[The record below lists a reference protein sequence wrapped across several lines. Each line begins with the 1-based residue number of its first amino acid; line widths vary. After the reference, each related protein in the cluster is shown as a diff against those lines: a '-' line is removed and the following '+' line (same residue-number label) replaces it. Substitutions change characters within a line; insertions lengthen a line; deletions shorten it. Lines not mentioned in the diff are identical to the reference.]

1 MQQYERF
8 WHFLREIGF
17 TALEIIC
24 MPRSHDSF
32 REDPN
37 LLRKRDEIMNVIT
50 TRVTRLV
57 NIAFPEEA
65 KSDRQLD
72 KRGILLDYLEQNKLW
87 RDLQM
92 APTGPRDVTW
102 NDWVHTPGL
111 GSPSLVGS
119 ALSAR
124 GLVCLGL
131 YVISRTESVQKFRLW
146 VCMGWGGVGGARAAP
161 RLTGAY
167 AEGRISEQG
176 QRDASEA
183 LERAAVVK
191 ERAAAGA
198 GAGGRQQPRLVMQQ
212 PSPGAT
218 PPAGADC
225 TCRRLR

>member
-1 MQQYERF
+1 MQLHGYAETRKDTEKMQQYERF

-57 NIAFPEEA
+57 NIAFPEET
-65 KSDRQLD
+65 KSDCQLD

-111 GSPSLVGS
+111 GSPSIVGS
-119 ALSAR
+119 AAR
-124 GLVCLGL
+124 GFVCLGL

-146 VCMGWGGVGGARAAP
+146 VCMGWGGGGKGSATLDRGVC
-161 RLTGAY
+161 RGQDLGAG
-167 AEGRISEQG
+167 AEGR
-176 QRDASEA
+176 
-183 LERAAVVK
+183 
-191 ERAAAGA
+191 
-198 GAGGRQQPRLVMQQ
+198 
-212 PSPGAT
+212 
-218 PPAGADC
+218 
-225 TCRRLR
+225 